1 MSVEGGLLRDDP
13 REPHA
18 CCFAEKAAA
27 AAIEPRRPWST
38 RRYVERRAA
47 HRFTAFHESE
57 RRAART
63 VEV

>member
-27 AAIEPRRPWST
+27 AAIEHADRGL
-38 RRYVERRAA
+38 RAD
-47 HRFTAFHESE
+47 T
-57 RRAART
+57 
-63 VEV
+63 